1 MEVLREIE
9 VSGKKV
15 VIYRGKGKH
24 LINAQM
30 KSNTPGEVLWAL
42 ITEVVEVD
50 GKKVTMEDIYEMDLG
65 EVLQIQS
72 AFVEA
77 YGNFFSPQQN
87 QSSGFQNT
95 QDGELVKSK
104 K

>member
-1 MEVLREIE
+1 MEILRELT
-9 VSGKKV
+9 VGGKRV

-30 KSNTPGEVLWAL
+30 KANTPGDVLWAL
-42 ITEVVEVD
+42 IAEVVELD
-50 GKKVTMEDIYEMDLG
+50 GKKITLEEIYEMDLG

-72 AFVEA
+72 AFVDA
-77 YGNFFSPQQN
+77 YGNFFSPQQS
-87 QSSGFQNT
+87 QLSGFQNI